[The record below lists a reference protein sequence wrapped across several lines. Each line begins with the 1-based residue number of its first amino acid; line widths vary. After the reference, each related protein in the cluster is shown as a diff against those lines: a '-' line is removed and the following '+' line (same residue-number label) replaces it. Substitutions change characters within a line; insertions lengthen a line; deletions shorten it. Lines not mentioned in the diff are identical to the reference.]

1 VGTEVNTPTA
11 AAAPPAPALWPVL
24 ELDHPAAL
32 QTDLVG
38 AKAANLARTRQ
49 TGLPVLPGFA
59 LTTATSASL
68 LRTGALDPAV
78 REAWAV
84 LAGDGRR
91 TLVVRSSSTI
101 EDGTVSSMAGLFT
114 SVLDVQ
120 GWDAFV
126 AAVHDVADSGRVVP
140 IDTGHRGATPG
151 IGVLVQPQLDVLT
164 GGVLFGADPVTGR
177 RDRLVV
183 SASTAGPAAVVSGEV
198 VGDLHTLN
206 RRGRVLESTGEPL
219 PDGVARSLARLAAR
233 TAELFGGPQD
243 IEWAVDTGGNLWLLQ
258 ARPVTAVAGAVEG
271 PVLGP
276 GPVAETLPDALS
288 PLETDLWVPPLRA
301 AIRHALAITGS
312 ASSRRL
318 SSSPVVTTVAGR
330 AVADLEL
337 LGIEGGG
344 GRLRRLDPRPPARRL
359 RAAWNVGR
367 VRAALPSLARE
378 TLVEADAKL
387 AEVPAV
393 DALTAAELVGVL
405 RRSGD
410 VLTALHGQEILMGML
425 SEAGTLPSG
434 AVTAAGRALHLL
446 AAAREA
452 GLADDEIVRR
462 HPAVLALVPPTIG
475 GDPSAAFGQYDGLD
489 RGQLA
494 ESSGGHGADADD
506 PAILRE
512 ALRLRARWV
521 QELTARAAW
530 ELGARLHRSGVLPAA
545 GAVRLLQLDELEAI
559 VAAGSGATAPAD
571 LEERRP
577 TPARNATSLP
587 AAFRVRTDGSV
598 VAVERKARRRA
609 TGSAGAAGTP
619 AGGGR
624 GEGVVSHG
632 PGMPPEGAVLVVTTL
647 DPGLAAALPRLSG
660 LVAETGSPLSHL
672 AILARELGVP
682 TVVGVPDA
690 RARYAEGTVLVVDGT
705 TGEVVVTADVGDA
718 SGMGGAA

>member
-1 VGTEVNTPTA
+1 MGTEVKTPPA
-11 AAAPPAPALWPVL
+11 AATPALWPVL
-24 ELDHPAAL
+24 DLDHAAAV

-49 TGLPVLPGFA
+49 KGLPVLPGFA
-59 LTTATSASL
+59 LTTASSAAL
-68 LRTGALDPAV
+68 LRTGELDPQV
-78 REAWAV
+78 RDAWSA
-84 LAGDGRR
+84 LSDDGARA
-91 TLVVRSSSTI
+91 LVVRSSSTI

-114 SVLDVQ
+114 SVLDVR

-140 IDTGHRGATPG
+140 IDTGHRGAAPG
-151 IGVLVQPQLDVLT
+151 IGVLVQPQLDVVT

-198 VGDLHTLN
+198 VGDLHTLT
-206 RRGRVLESTGEPL
+206 RRGRVVESVGEAL
-219 PDGVARSLARLAAR
+219 PEDVARALAGLAAR
-233 TAELFGGPQD
+233 TAQLFGGPQD
-243 IEWAVDTGGNLWLLQ
+243 IEWALDTDGNLWLLQ

-276 GPVAETLPDALS
+276 GPIAETLPDALS
-288 PLETDLWVPPLRA
+288 PLEADLWVPPLRS

-312 ASSRRL
+312 ASARRL
-318 SSSPVVTTVAGR
+318 ASSPVVTTVAGR
-330 AVADLEL
+330 VVADLEL

-359 RAAWNVGR
+359 RAAWSVGR
-367 VRAALPSLARE
+367 VRAALPSLARA
-378 TLVEADAKL
+378 TIVDADAKL
-387 AEVPAV
+387 ADVPAV
-393 DALTAAELVGVL
+393 DALTAGELVGVL
-405 RRSGD
+405 RRSAD
-410 VLTALHGQEILMGML
+410 ILTALHGQEILMGML
-425 SEAGTLPSG
+425 SDAGAPAASS

-446 AAAREA
+446 AAARDA
-452 GLADDEIVRR
+452 GLTDDEIVRR

-475 GDPSAAFGQYDGLD
+475 ADPSAAFVEYGPLQ
-489 RGQLA
+489 RAELA
-494 ESSGGHGADADD
+494 ETAGAGAGAGDADD

-530 ELGARLHRSGVLPAA
+530 ELGARLHRSGVLPTVD
-545 GAVRLLQLDELEAI
+545 AVRLLQLDELASI
-559 VAAGSGATAPAD
+559 VAAGAGASTPAD
-571 LEERRP
+571 LDDRRP
-577 TPARNATSLP
+577 TTARSAASLP

-598 VAVERKARRRA
+598 VAVERKTRRRRGGGA
-609 TGSAGAAGTP
+609 AAAGTP

-624 GEGVVSHG
+624 GEGVVAHG
-632 PGMPPEGAVLVVTTL
+632 PGMPPDGAVLVVTTL
-647 DPGLAAALPRLSG
+647 DPGLAAALPRLAG

-690 RARYAEGTVLVVDGT
+690 RARYAVGATVVVDGT
-705 TGEVVVTADVGDA
+705 TGDVTVVQGSVGTTD
-718 SGMGGAA
+718 MGGAA